1 MKAIFTIITALCLS
15 VAAFSQTPYTRE
27 KMWEKDINEF
37 LAIDKKQSP
46 PRNPVVFT
54 GSSSIRMWSSLR
66 TDFPHLH
73 VMNRGF
79 GGSQMEDLVHFASK
93 IVSPYKPSKIVVY
106 SGENDI
112 DAGQSAENVLADFK
126 DFIAFRDKEL
136 KNVPVFYIAM
146 KPSVLR
152 WAKWP
157 EMKKGNDLIKA
168 ESAKHKKVTF
178 VDIAPGMLGADG
190 KPRAEL
196 FLGDG
201 LHMNAKGYEVWRT
214 ILLPYLK

>member
-1 MKAIFTIITALCLS
+1 MRSLIFVFIALFCC
-15 VAAFSQTPYTRE
+15 FSALAQAPYTRE

-37 LAIDKKQSP
+37 AEIDKKQSP
-46 PRNPVVFT
+46 PRDAIVFT

-66 TDFPHLH
+66 TDFPHLN

-93 IVSPYKPSKIVVY
+93 LVLPYKPSKIVVY

-112 DAGQSAENVLADFK
+112 DAGQTAENVLADLK
-126 DFIAFRDKEL
+126 DFIAFRDKDL
-136 KNVPVFYIAM
+136 KNVPVLYISM

-157 EMKKGNDLIKA
+157 EMKKGNDLIKTEA
-168 ESAKHKKVTF
+168 AKHKRVTF

-190 KPRAEL
+190 KPRPEL

-201 LHMNAKGYEVWRT
+201 LHMNAKGYEVWRAV
-214 ILLPYLK
+214 LLPYLK

>member
-1 MKAIFTIITALCLS
+1 MKTLFTFLAVLS
-15 VAAFSQTPYTRE
+15 FSIATFSQTPYTRA

-37 LAIDKKQSP
+37 LDIDKKQSP
-46 PRNPVVFT
+46 PKDPVVFA
-54 GSSSIRMWSSLR
+54 GSSSVRMWSSLR
-66 TDFPHLH
+66 TDFPHLN

-79 GGSQMEDLVHFASK
+79 GGSQMEDLVYFASK
-93 IVSPYKPSKIVVY
+93 IVAPYKPRKIVVY

-112 DAGQSAENVLADFK
+112 DAGQTAENVLADFK
-126 DFIAFRDKEL
+126 EFIAFRDKEL
-136 KNVPVFYIAM
+136 KGVPIFYVAM
-146 KPSVLR
+146 KPSISR

-190 KPRAEL
+190 KPRPDL

-214 ILLPYLK
+214 VLLPYLK